1 MHYTLTDTDAVV
13 TCTGS
18 DLLKMDALDL
28 AIYATP
34 TPQGEASQLYLGS
47 RPNFQYDFL
56 LADLEDFLQEMGL
69 DTLGWQDLSQ
79 EEVEALEAEIGEVTI
94 TVPRTKREHE
104 L

>member
-13 TCTGS
+13 TCTGN
-18 DLLKMDALDL
+18 DLITMDALDL

-47 RPNFQYDFL
+47 RPNFQDDFL
-56 LADLEDFLQEMGL
+56 LTDLEDFLVEMGL

-79 EEVEALEAEIGEVTI
+79 EEVEALEAEIGEVTV
-94 TVPRTKREHE
+94 TVPRTPRDRDA
-104 L
+104 